1 MHHPLEFDSEH
12 DFSFSLPD
20 GRDVSVRGL
29 VRHCEAWAGPKGA
42 PVFKIGVEFE
52 RFYGDGRERVDSFL
66 KRSDET
72 DDRRST

>member
-1 MHHPLEFDSEH
+1 MLF
-12 DFSFSLPD
+12 
-20 GRDVSVRGL
+20 VRGL